1 MQKKNYILIPIFLIV
16 VLSLIFGLMLGV
28 QYLASIFLDFKF
40 TASNGP
46 IFLTLTI
53 FVGFTLL
60 IPLSTFLEA
69 LFEHIGSVNKIFY
82 LLLEI
87 IQLIV
92 FIFLMEL
99 ILSYF
104 NIVIFSS
111 VYTEYLYYTI
121 MYCFFFVLAKIGD
134 LVKKSDEE
142 SQDMDKGGI
151 VK

>member
-1 MQKKNYILIPIFLIV
+1 
-16 VLSLIFGLMLGV
+16 MLGI

-40 TASNGP
+40 TASNGS
-46 IFLTLTI
+46 IFLNLTI
-53 FVGFTLL
+53 FVVFILL

-69 LFEHIGSVNKIFY
+69 LFEHIGSINKLFY

-104 NIVIFSS
+104 KIVIFNDI
-111 VYTEYLYYTI
+111 YTEYLYYTI

-142 SQDMDKGGI
+142 SKDI
-151 VK
+151 V